1 MEMKQKPI
9 IILASGLLLAAL
21 LVFAVIQFT
30 NVSASESITESEA
43 REIIKDRYQGEILNL
58 KK

>member
-1 MEMKQKPI
+1 MKHKLI
-9 IILASGLLLAAL
+9 IISASGLLLAAL

-43 REIIKDRYQGEILNL
+43 MEIIKDRYQGEILNL